1 VRMPG
6 GSAIVGAGSVALL
19 AAYPF
24 GVYFLMGRGNLRIA
38 GLALVAVLAIRLLT
52 PGAPRLQAL
61 AALATGTVFAA
72 AIVATNS
79 ELLAR
84 LYPVGVS
91 ATMLA
96 VFGWTLLR
104 PPSMV
109 ERIARATGAVLDEA
123 GVRYTR
129 AVTVIWCVFFIANGA
144 VAFATAVAGSREAW
158 ALYNGL
164 LSYLLAGALLVGE
177 RLVRELVRRRATR
190 VARQ

>member
-1 VRMPG
+1 MVNMP
-6 GSAIVGAGSVALL
+6 SKISRRSLL
-19 AAYPF
+19 SS
-24 GVYFLMGRGNLRIA
+24 
-38 GLALVAVLAIRLLT
+38 
-52 PGAPRLQAL
+52 
-61 AALATGTVFAA
+61 ALATGTVFAA

-91 ATMLA
+91 VTMLA

-109 ERIARATGAVLDEA
+109 ERIARATGVVLDEA

-129 AVTVIWCVFFIANGA
+129 TVTIVWCAFFIANGT
-144 VAFATAVAGSREAW
+144 VALATALAGSREAW

-164 LSYLLAGALLVGE
+164 LSYLLAGAILVGE
-177 RLVRELVRRRATR
+177 RVVREVVRRRA
-190 VARQ
+190 ARAAGQ

>member
-1 VRMPG
+1 VRLPKG
-6 GSAIVGAGSVALL
+6 GALLRAGSVVLL

-24 GVYFLMGRGNLRIA
+24 GVYLLMGAGNIRIA
-38 GLALVAVLAIRLLT
+38 GLVLVAVLAVRFLA
-52 PGAPRLQAL
+52 PGAPRTQAFW
-61 AALATGTVFAA
+61 ALATGALFAG

-79 ELLAR
+79 ETLAR

-96 VFGWTLLR
+96 AFGLTLLH

-109 ERIARATGAVLDEA
+109 ERIARASGAVLDAA

-129 AVTVIWCVFFIANGA
+129 AVTIVWCVFFVANGCIA
-144 VAFATAVAGSREAW
+144 LATALAGSREAW

-164 LSYLLAGALLVGE
+164 LSYLLAGAILGGE
-177 RLVRELVRRRATR
+177 RVVREVLRRRADR
-190 VARQ
+190 LARR

>member
-1 VRMPG
+1 VRIPG
-6 GSAIVGAGSVALL
+6 GSAILGAGSVALL

-24 GVYFLMGRGNLRIA
+24 GVYFLMGRGNIRVA
-38 GLALVAVLAIRLLT
+38 GLALLVVLAIRFLT
-52 PGAPRLQAL
+52 PGAPRMQAL
-61 AALATGTVFAA
+61 AALVTGTVFAA

-79 ELLAR
+79 ETLAR

-96 VFGWTLLR
+96 AFGWTLLR

-109 ERIARATGAVLDEA
+109 ERIARASGAVLDAA

-129 AVTVIWCVFFIANGA
+129 AVTSIWCAFFVVNGA
-144 VAFATAVAGSREAW
+144 VALATALTGSREAW

-164 LSYLLAGALLVGE
+164 LSYLIAGALLLGE
-177 RLVRELVRRRATR
+177 RVVRELLRRRA
-190 VARQ
+190 ARMAGP